1 MSVSQPIQQSLPEN
15 LSIVAS
21 LPTPPG
27 PNAAV
32 ETGTTADVNAPA
44 QTGLS
49 LQQQINKNVQNIAT
63 ADSQE
68 KVNLGNTLRTAQ
80 VEGAGQEY
88 KVNQA
93 VTTAVQNQMT
103 EQDISAQN
111 LLSHNIA
118 LMLAAND
125 AGEYTTNLAKQMDT
139 GRDPKKDVEA
149 MAKLQKRMS
158 A

>member
-15 LSIVAS
+15 LSYVAS

-27 PNAAV
+27 ANAAV

-49 LQQQINKNVQNIAT
+49 LAQQIGKNIQNIAT

-118 LMLAAND
+118 LMLAANNS
-125 AGEYTTNLAKQMDT
+125 GEYTANLKEQMDT
-139 GRDPKKDVEA
+139 GRDPGKDVEE
-149 MAKLQKRMS
+149 MAKLKMRMS

>member
-32 ETGTTADVNAPA
+32 ETGTTADVNAPPI
-44 QTGLS
+44 GLS

-63 ADSQE
+63 ADSHE
-68 KVNLGNTLRTAQ
+68 IVNQGNTLRTVQ

-125 AGEYTTNLAKQMDT
+125 AGEYTVNLKEQMDT
-139 GRDPKKDVEA
+139 GRDPGRDVEE
-149 MAKLQKRMS
+149 MAKLKKRMS